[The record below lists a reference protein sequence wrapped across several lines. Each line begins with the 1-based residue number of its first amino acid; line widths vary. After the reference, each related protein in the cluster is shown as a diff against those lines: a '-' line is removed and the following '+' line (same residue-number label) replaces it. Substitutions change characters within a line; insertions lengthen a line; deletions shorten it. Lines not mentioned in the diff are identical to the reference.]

1 MAKGL
6 SDLDVFLIKE
16 KSFSLINKGFHVY
29 NYDEEP
35 VLFVDMPS
43 FGLKKQLNFYT
54 DELKTE
60 RIFWIKQDKIVHLT
74 HATYTLYLGE
84 EQILARFGAELLE
97 NIIKRDIKISKPNG
111 ELLCHLRE
119 ESAVGGLL
127 GKLSGANFVFRNGEE
142 VLGRFQTHPK
152 EKGKSKLDLTV
163 EVGPKLDY
171 IVALTAAIILY
182 ARLI

>member
-1 MAKGL
+1 MAKEL

-16 KSFSLINKGFHVY
+16 KSFSLLNKGFHIY

-54 DELKTE
+54 DELKSE

-74 HATYTLYLGE
+74 HGSYTLYLGE
-84 EQILARFGAELLE
+84 DQILARFSAELKE
-97 NIIKRDIKISKPNG
+97 NILKRDVKINKPDG

-119 ESAVGGLL
+119 EAAFGGLI
-127 GKLSGANFVFRNGEE
+127 GKLGGANFVFRREDE
-142 VLGRFQTHPK
+142 VLGRFQTQPR

-171 IVALTAAIILY
+171 IVALSAAIILY